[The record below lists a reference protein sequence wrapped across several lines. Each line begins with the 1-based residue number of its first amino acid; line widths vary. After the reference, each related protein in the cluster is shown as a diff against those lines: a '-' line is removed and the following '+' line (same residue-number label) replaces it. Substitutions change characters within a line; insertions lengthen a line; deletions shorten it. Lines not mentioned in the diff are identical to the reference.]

1 VSTPLGTFSGLD
13 KGLDAAFGP
22 YGASGG
28 VMSWDASQIS
38 LMWLFFQPTTPI
50 NNPPYNQ
57 PAIGSAMAGS
67 YTYVSTTF
75 GNGIEVGSLVGG
87 YGTAF
92 AYDDFS
98 GNWEASTRART
109 VRRILD
115 SSGRV
120 SGIATPPPKK
130 LDCIASFTN

>member
-1 VSTPLGTFSGLD
+1 MGRITNIFDV
-13 KGLDAAFGP
+13 
-22 YGASGG
+22 
-28 VMSWDASQIS
+28 V
-38 LMWLFFQPTTPI
+38 FFQPTTPI

-67 YTYVSTTF
+67 YTYVPTTF

-98 GNWEASTRART
+98 GNWEAVPVPEPSAASL
-109 VRRILD
+109 ILL
-115 SSGRV
+115 GALAALPR
-120 SGIATPPPKK
+120 
-130 LDCIASFTN
+130 LLLRN